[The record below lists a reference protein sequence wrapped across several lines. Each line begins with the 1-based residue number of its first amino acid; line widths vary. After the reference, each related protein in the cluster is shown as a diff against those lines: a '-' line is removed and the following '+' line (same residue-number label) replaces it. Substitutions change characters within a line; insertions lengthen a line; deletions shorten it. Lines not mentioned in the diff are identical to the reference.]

1 MSIFNMFIFNE
12 PILNRSN
19 RLAFYLHKAHYLCR
33 RGHLGHLQKLCL
45 FTLPAAVLVSCAVF
59 MTGLWSPYVADTD
72 NKKLGACN
80 IKGNIS
86 ASGARVYHL
95 PDSPWYGRTKIDPK
109 AGEQW
114 FCSETAARQAGWRSA
129 TYKRQSKSRR

>member
-1 MSIFNMFIFNE
+1 MFIFNKSIFNM
-12 PILNRSN
+12 SN
-19 RLAFYLHKAHYLCR
+19 RFAPFLYWASLWQTSLWR
-33 RGHLGHLQKLCL
+33 RGYLQKLCL
-45 FTLPAAVLVSCAVF
+45 FTLPATVLVSCAVF

-72 NKKLGACN
+72 NKAIGACN

-95 PDSPWYGRTKIDPK
+95 PDSPWYKRTEIDPE

-114 FCSETAARQAGWRSA
+114 FCSEAAARQAGWRSA
-129 TYKRQSKSRR
+129 TYKRQSKTGR